1 MNKKNQFFEKVLF
14 QNKIEKIKNQT
25 IKEYFLKLLS
35 YRTLF
40 WKLITILLVS
50 TIICVT
56 SFSARAIVL
65 NNFKNAIVYNPGVSF
80 GLFAK
85 LGPNSVLIIQIVTCA
100 ITFPLILISTNIWFI
115 IGFAGICFG
124 GLCNVIDR
132 SITIDP
138 VKKVHAVIDYIP
150 FINTVINIPD
160 IFITSSAVVLGVGCI
175 ILIIKI
181 IKSPDDT
188 QQKEVFESLKAQ
200 DNNQEIK
207 NE

>member
-1 MNKKNQFFEKVLF
+1 MNKKNHFFEKTFF
-14 QNKIEKIKNQT
+14 QKKIVKIKNET
-25 IKEYFLKLLS
+25 LRDYFLKLFS
-35 YRTLF
+35 YKLVF
-40 WKLITILLVS
+40 WKLIIILLVA
-50 TIICVT
+50 TIICVL

-65 NNFKNAIVYNPGVSF
+65 NNFKNSIVYNPGVSF
-80 GLFAK
+80 GFFAK

-100 ITFPLILISTNIWFI
+100 ITFPLILVSTNIWFM

-138 VKKVHAVIDYIP
+138 INNVHAVIDYIP
-150 FINTVINIPD
+150 FGKTVINIPD
-160 IFITSSAVVLGVGCI
+160 IFITSSAIVLGVGCL

-188 QQKEVFESLKAQ
+188 KQKEVVETSKKIE
-200 DNNQEIK
+200 NKSSN
-207 NE
+207 